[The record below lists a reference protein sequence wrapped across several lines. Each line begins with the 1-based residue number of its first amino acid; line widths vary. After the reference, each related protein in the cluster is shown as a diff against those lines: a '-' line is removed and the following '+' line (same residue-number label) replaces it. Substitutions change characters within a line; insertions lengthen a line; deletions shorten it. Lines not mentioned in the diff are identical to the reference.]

1 MTLNITA
8 KSLLS
13 ALLLSAAL
21 TACSSQ
27 ESAETAAKGEH
38 AEEAAEH
45 AIKSSS
51 AGLPDGR
58 VAEGEKLAN
67 STDTP
72 SKQSCI
78 ECHGKEGAAPIDP
91 TYPTL
96 AGQYA
101 DYLEYA
107 ITSYRDGR
115 RDQAVM
121 KGQVGHLNDQQV
133 ADLAA
138 YFASRKGNITDLS
151 HVE

>member
-21 TACSSQ
+21 VACSS
-27 ESAETAAKGEH
+27 EEHAETAKGEH
-38 AEEAAEH
+38 AEEAEH
-45 AIKSSS
+45 EIKSSS
-51 AGLPDGR
+51 AGMPDGR
-58 VAEGEKLAN
+58 IAEGEKLAA
-67 STDTP
+67 SVDTP
-72 SKQSCI
+72 SKQSCV

-107 ITSYRDGR
+107 ITSYRDGK
-115 RDQAVM
+115 RDHAVM

-138 YFASRKGNITDLS
+138 YFASRKGKITDLS